1 MQSVLPHEQRPLR
14 VVVADDNVDGATT
27 LTALLQ
33 VMGCEAVAVHDGA
46 GALVLLSTY
55 DPHVVFLDLDMP
67 LAQGTEVARQVRA
80 TESRH
85 HYLVCMTGRELDE
98 LEAQTTLAAGFDALL
113 IKPLSLE
120 QIAAVLER
128 AAGTAGA

>member
-1 MQSVLPHEQRPLR
+1 MQSVLPQEQRPLR

-55 DPHVVFLDLDMP
+55 DPHVFFLDLDMP

-98 LEAQTTLAAGFDALL
+98 PEAQATLAAGFDALL

-128 AAGTAGA
+128 AAGTTGA